1 MQAPPPAPD
10 APPPN
15 GGYPDYG
22 DYGDYGPYDTPG
34 GFGIAHWIYYVYIA
48 FWIWMLV
55 DSIKRYG
62 LSYWI
67 WLILVFQGFG
77 PVIYFILH
85 AKVLF
90 RGGLFG
96 PSVGSRIKK
105 AEAALRIAP
114 TEAARAD
121 LAELYFEA
129 KRFDDAEALFQK
141 VVADDPES
149 VEARYYIGVCRLLRD
164 DPAGALEPLRFVYE
178 KDKKLRFGKAWLA
191 YADCLGRL
199 GRRDEA
205 IEEHRKLA
213 RHYPRPLTEYAYAKI
228 LADNGEK
235 AKARETLEEMLATS
249 DQAPRED
256 RQWLGKGRSL
266 LREVS

>member
-1 MQAPPPAPD
+1 MQAPPPDAPP

-15 GGYPDYG
+15 GEYDYGEYPDYG
-22 DYGDYGPYDTPG
+22 DYGDPGWYGLP
-34 GFGIAHWIYYVYIA
+34 HWVYYVYLA
-48 FWIWMLV
+48 LWIWMLA

-62 LSYWI
+62 YSYWPFI
-67 WLILVFQGFG
+67 IFFLQPLGGV
-77 PVIYFILH
+77 VYFVLH
-85 AKVLF
+85 TKSLF

-105 AEAALRIAP
+105 AEAAMRIAP

-164 DPAGALEPLRFVYE
+164 DPQGAFEPLKYVYE

-199 GRRDEA
+199 GKRDEA

-266 LREVS
+266 LRELR